1 MADPSDS
8 SGHNPRRSSPG
19 GSMRHRSPQPHE
31 RFTPYGGP
39 ISPRSP
45 SSPRALSGHYFR
57 SPSSSPSLSNSVLSG
72 SMSTSPSYMPSLSVL
87 RPPSIQTSGSP
98 SSYPH
103 PYSDGPQYQ
112 QHLSPQSAAFPPES
126 DFSRSFASEL
136 SPTSPSSTRRSFSHS
151 PMPQPYPSWQEV
163 PYSSDW
169 SPPGRDHPHAQPP
182 HALPPQLRMHPPF
195 ATSNQYPY
203 HISEPQ
209 GVRPTRRR
217 RRPTV
222 SYSNIIITAIRNSP
236 QQRLR
241 LSEIY
246 EYVSREIPQMMGD
259 DKGWQNTVRHNLSHN
274 RCFRR
279 ETPIEASAQQSPSG
293 SAEEEDDSSKGAK
306 PKKGKGGYWV
316 LVPEELEDSMSK
328 PKKNPNDRR
337 RRKNTNVTEA
347 SSSSLM
353 DIDRDVAS
361 MVIADSHTASMFSSS
376 MGINTQTGHV
386 SDDSESEANS
396 VYSRSDNSDS
406 EPEMERDGDY
416 EEQVSPDESATPVRH
431 PGMSLQNMLN

>member
-1 MADPSDS
+1 M
-8 SGHNPRRSSPG
+8 
-19 GSMRHRSPQPHE
+19 PH
-31 RFTPYGGP
+31 
-39 ISPRSP
+39 
-45 SSPRALSGHYFR
+45 
-57 SPSSSPSLSNSVLSG
+57 
-72 SMSTSPSYMPSLSVL
+72 
-87 RPPSIQTSGSP
+87 
-98 SSYPH
+98 
-103 PYSDGPQYQ
+103 
-112 QHLSPQSAAFPPES
+112 
-126 DFSRSFASEL
+126 
-136 SPTSPSSTRRSFSHS
+136 
-151 PMPQPYPSWQEV
+151 PYPSWQEA

-169 SPPGRDHPHAQPP
+169 SPNTGRDHPHAPQP
-182 HALPPQLRMHPPF
+182 PPQLRMHPAF
-195 ATSNQYPY
+195 ASNQYP
-203 HISEPQ
+203 HQVVSEPQ
-209 GVRPTRRR
+209 GARPTRRR

-279 ETPIEASAQQSPSG
+279 ETPSEASAHQSPSG
-293 SAEEEDDSSKGAK
+293 SAEEDDESLKGAK

-337 RRKNTNVTEA
+337 RRKNTNMTEV
-347 SSSSLM
+347 SRSSSLM
-353 DIDRDVAS
+353 NIDRDVAS
-361 MVIADSHTASMFSSS
+361 MVIADSNTPTFSSS
-376 MGINTQTGHV
+376 TGQDTGHV
-386 SDDSESEANS
+386 SDESDSDVNS

-406 EPEMERDGDY
+406 EPETERDGDRV
-416 EEQVSPDESATPVRH
+416 ETSLEQGSHDEGATVRH

>member
-1 MADPSDS
+1 
-8 SGHNPRRSSPG
+8 
-19 GSMRHRSPQPHE
+19 
-31 RFTPYGGP
+31 
-39 ISPRSP
+39 
-45 SSPRALSGHYFR
+45 
-57 SPSSSPSLSNSVLSG
+57 
-72 SMSTSPSYMPSLSVL
+72 
-87 RPPSIQTSGSP
+87 
-98 SSYPH
+98 
-103 PYSDGPQYQ
+103 
-112 QHLSPQSAAFPPES
+112 
-126 DFSRSFASEL
+126 
-136 SPTSPSSTRRSFSHS
+136 
-151 PMPQPYPSWQEV
+151 
-163 PYSSDW
+163 
-169 SPPGRDHPHAQPP
+169 
-182 HALPPQLRMHPPF
+182 
-195 ATSNQYPY
+195 
-203 HISEPQ
+203 
-209 GVRPTRRR
+209 
-217 RRPTV
+217 
-222 SYSNIIITAIRNSP
+222 
-236 QQRLR
+236 
-241 LSEIY
+241 
-246 EYVSREIPQMMGD
+246 
-259 DKGWQNTVRHNLSHN
+259 NTVRHNLSHN

-279 ETPIEASAQQSPSG
+279 ETPIEACAQQSPSG

-416 EEQVSPDESATPVRH
+416 EEQVSQDESATPVRH